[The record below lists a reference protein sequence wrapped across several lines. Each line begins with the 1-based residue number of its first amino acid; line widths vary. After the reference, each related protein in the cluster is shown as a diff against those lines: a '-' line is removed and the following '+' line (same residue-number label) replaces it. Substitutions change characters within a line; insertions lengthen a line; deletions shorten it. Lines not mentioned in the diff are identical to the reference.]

1 MLNLLLQEDV
11 KTKERLYPP
20 RQHVVWLNNLF
31 TSIKLL
37 QRLREEGIGAA
48 RTVRTVKT
56 QREKQDEDL
65 TPKRKEHIKPSLINL
80 KLIHEGQIPW
90 GTLYAELSNNGQVLE
105 LAWKDSKIVLFMSTV
120 GKGIFI

>member
-11 KTKERLYPP
+11 ETKERLYPP

-37 QRLREEGIGAA
+37 QRLCEEGIGAA
-48 RTVRTVKT
+48 GTVRTVKT
-56 QREKQDEDL
+56 QREEQEDL
-65 TPKRKEHIKPSLINL
+65 TPKRKEYMSPSLVDL

-90 GTLYAELSNNGQVLE
+90 GTLYVELSNNGQVLE
-105 LAWKDSKIVLFMSTV
+105 LAWKDSKIVLFISTV
-120 GKGIFI
+120 GKGMFI